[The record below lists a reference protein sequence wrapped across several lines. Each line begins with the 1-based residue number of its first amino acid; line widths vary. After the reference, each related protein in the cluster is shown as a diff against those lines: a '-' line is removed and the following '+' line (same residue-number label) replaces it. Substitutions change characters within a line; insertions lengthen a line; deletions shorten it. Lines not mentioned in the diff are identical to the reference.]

1 MVNGK
6 NWKELREIRKMA
18 EARLIPMEAV
28 LSLIGIEITMIK
40 DDDDDVSVT
49 REGRSEKEPLIGF
62 VDSNN
67 E

>member
-40 DDDDDVSVT
+40 DEDDVTVP

-62 VDSNN
+62 VNTNDS
-67 E
+67 